1 MKIRAVVCGL
11 KFGGAFVPIW
21 RDHPMVESVGVFDT
35 DARVLKE
42 TADFFGIDKTYTSF
56 DDVINDKDVDAV
68 HLVSPIPCHEEQSV
82 QVLKSGKHC
91 ACTVPMATSL
101 EGLKRIV
108 DAKRE
113 SGKTYMMME
122 TTLYTRQFAFIQ
134 MMIES
139 GELGRIQFLRGSHY
153 QDMENWPQYWL
164 GLPPM
169 HYGTHAISPLVA
181 LAGARVKT
189 VYALGSGTMRQEL
202 TSRYNNPF
210 PVEAALFT
218 FENGLK
224 AEATRSLFETA
235 HVYQEGLNVYG
246 SKASFEWG
254 FRDEDNPVITKLVAR
269 DKIRGFETPTE
280 TINMPPFFGAL
291 PKELYQYTL
300 DSEDYDPTSPEK
312 ALTKG
317 AAAGHHGSH
326 PHMVHEF
333 VSSIMEN
340 RKPWTNEIMSAN
352 ITAAGICAHL
362 SALEGGKIIEI
373 PEF

>member
-1 MKIRAVVCGL
+1 
-11 KFGGAFVPIW
+11 
-21 RDHPMVESVGVFDT
+21 
-35 DARVLKE
+35 
-42 TADFFGIDKTYTSF
+42 
-56 DDVINDKDVDAV
+56 
-68 HLVSPIPCHEEQSV
+68 
-82 QVLKSGKHC
+82 
-91 ACTVPMATSL
+91 
-101 EGLKRIV
+101 
-108 DAKRE
+108 
-113 SGKTYMMME
+113 
-122 TTLYTRQFAFIQ
+122 
-134 MMIES
+134 
-139 GELGRIQFLRGSHY
+139 
-153 QDMENWPQYWL
+153 MENWPDYWL

-189 VYALGSGTMRQEL
+189 VYALGSGTVRQEL

-210 PVEAALFT
+210 PVETALFT

-235 HVYQEGLNVYG
+235 HVYQEGINVYG

-280 TINMPPFFGAL
+280 TLTMPPFFGAL
-291 PKELYQYTL
+291 PKELHQYTL
-300 DSEDYDPTSPEK
+300 DSEEYDPTSPEK

-333 VSSIMEN
+333 VCSIVEN
-340 RKPWTNEIMSAN
+340 RKPWTDEVISAN
-352 ITAAGICAHL
+352 IMAAGICAHM
-362 SALEGGKIIEI
+362 SALEGGKIIDV